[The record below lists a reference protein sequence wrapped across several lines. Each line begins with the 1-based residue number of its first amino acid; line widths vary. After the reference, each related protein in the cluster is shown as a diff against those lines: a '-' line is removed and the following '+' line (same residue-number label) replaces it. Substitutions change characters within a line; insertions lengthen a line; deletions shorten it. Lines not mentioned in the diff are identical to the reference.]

1 MKQTPQMKRAQAN
14 MAPGVLTLEGFLGR
28 DQRHLVDIIIE
39 DEAAVQRLDV
49 THEAIAARMKSL
61 RDSGERGLG
70 EFVTVEPGILVRV
83 DSVRGKLPCPFEDPG
98 LFEKTTTTVRND
110 NIGKEVSYSDLHIHL
125 IGEHGFY
132 EGKGFLFRLDPE
144 VLVEVLQVPR
154 QEFRSLFT

>member
-1 MKQTPQMKRAQAN
+1 MKQTQQMKRAQAN
-14 MAPGVLTLEGFLGR
+14 MAPGVLTLDGFLGR

-49 THEAIAARMKSL
+49 SHEAIAARMQLL
-61 RDSGERGLG
+61 RDGGEKGLG

-98 LFEKTTTTVRND
+98 LFEKTTTTVRNER
-110 NIGKEVSYSDLHIHL
+110 NGKEVSYSDLHIHL

-132 EGKGFLFRLDPE
+132 EGKGFPFRLEPE
-144 VLVEVLQVPR
+144 KLVETLEVPT
-154 QEFRSLFT
+154 QET